1 MGGVKRARRYD
12 SSGRRAQALRN
23 RGQILDAAERQFLKH
38 GYRATTVSSIAREAG
53 VSAETVYK
61 AFGGKAELV
70 GAIYERGLIGR
81 QQSSV
86 YERSD
91 AMREHEADAQK
102 ILRYW
107 AGLIAELGPDVS
119 PIRLLMRSAA
129 EVDPDLAKV
138 LEKSDKERL
147 QRMRHNG
154 RFLARRGY
162 LRVGVTAAE
171 AADVLWMCTS
181 AEFFELLVQRRGW
194 SLRRFERFVGDVLVA
209 ALLPSEGNSTDPP
222 TTSDVSDCR

>member
-1 MGGVKRARRYD
+1 MGTVKRRRRYD
-12 SSGRRAQALRN
+12 SSSRRAQALRN
-23 RGQILDAAERQFLKH
+23 RAEILNAAERQFLER
-38 GYRATTVSSIAREAG
+38 GYAATTVSSIAQEAG

-61 AFGGKAELV
+61 VFGGKAELV

-91 AMREHEADAQK
+91 AMREHEANAEM
-102 ILRYW
+102 IVRYW

-138 LEKSDKERL
+138 VE
-147 QRMRHNG
+147 
-154 RFLARRGY
+154 
-162 LRVGVTAAE
+162 
-171 AADVLWMCTS
+171 
-181 AEFFELLVQRRGW
+181 
-194 SLRRFERFVGDVLVA
+194 
-209 ALLPSEGNSTDPP
+209 
-222 TTSDVSDCR
+222 

>member
-1 MGGVKRARRYD
+1 MSRVNKARRYD
-12 SSGRRAQALRN
+12 SSGRLAQALRN
-23 RGQILDAAERQFLKH
+23 RAAILDAAERQFLGR
-38 GYRATTVSSIAREAG
+38 GYAATTVSSVAQEAG

-91 AMREHEADAQK
+91 AMREHETNAQK

-107 AGLIAELGPDVS
+107 AGLIAELAPDVS

-129 EVDPDLAKV
+129 EVDPDLAEV

-147 QRMRHNG
+147 ERMRDNA

-162 LRVGVTAAE
+162 LRAGVTAAE

-181 AEFFELLVQRRGW
+181 AEFYELLVQRRGW
-194 SLRRFERFVGDVLVA
+194 SLRRFERFVRELLVA
-209 ALLPSEGNSTDPP
+209 ALLPSGPNSA
-222 TTSDVSDCR
+222 

>member
-1 MGGVKRARRYD
+1 MSSVKRARRYD

-23 RGQILDAAERQFLKH
+23 RAEILDAAERQFLER
-38 GYRATTVSSIAREAG
+38 GYTATTVSSVAEEAG

-91 AMREHEADAQK
+91 AMREHETDAQK
-102 ILRYW
+102 ILRHW

-119 PIRLLMRSAA
+119 PIRLVMRSAA

-138 LEKSDKERL
+138 LEKSDKERVE
-147 QRMRHNG
+147 RMRHNA

-162 LRVGVTAAE
+162 LRAGVTAAE

-181 AEFFELLVQRRGW
+181 AEFYELLVQRRGW
-194 SLRRFERFVGDVLVA
+194 SLRRFERFVGDLLVA
-209 ALLPSEGNSTDPP
+209 ALLPSGGS
-222 TTSDVSDCR
+222 SM

>member
-1 MGGVKRARRYD
+1 MSGVKSARRYD

-23 RGQILDAAERQFLKH
+23 RTEILDAAERQFLDR
-38 GYRATTVSSIAREAG
+38 GYAATTVSSVAREAG
-53 VSAETVYK
+53 VSPETVYK

-81 QQSSV
+81 QQSSA

-91 AMREHEADAQK
+91 AMREDEPDAEK

-129 EVDPDLAKV
+129 DVDPDLARV
-138 LEKSDKERL
+138 LEKSDKERVE
-147 QRMRHNG
+147 RMRHNA

-162 LRVGVTAAE
+162 LRAGVTAAE
-171 AADVLWMCTS
+171 AADLLWMCTS
-181 AEFFELLVQRRGW
+181 AEFYELLVQRRGW
-194 SLRRFERFVGDVLVA
+194 SLRRFERFVGDLLVA
-209 ALLPSEGNSTDPP
+209 ALLPSGGS
-222 TTSDVSDCR
+222 SM